1 MITDQFGKKWYK
13 GNLHTHSTN
22 SDGRLSPEEVIRL
35 YREEDYDFLA
45 LTDHWFM
52 GEERQEENF
61 LLLSGAEYDVGNNVR
76 DGIYH
81 VVGIGMQKEPKLEK
95 GPELQEKQAQ
105 LMIDRIHEAGGIA
118 ILAHP
123 AWSMNRAS
131 EVRLLKDLDGCEIY
145 NTTSG
150 VPWNCR
156 PYSGIILD
164 ELAAQ
169 GYVLPCM
176 AADDAHHYTGDE
188 TKSYLMVQAD
198 ELSRDAIL
206 EAIAQGRFYASQG
219 PRFWIEK
226 KDNSLIVHST
236 PVKEIVFFTD
246 AVWSDDRA
254 TVGECVEEAVYEI
267 QPHET
272 FVRVELKDAVGNR
285 AWSNFYLTGKAV
297 L

>member
-1 MITDQFGKKWYK
+1 M
-13 GNLHTHSTN
+13 
-22 SDGRLSPEEVIRL
+22 
-35 YREEDYDFLA
+35 
-45 LTDHWFM
+45 
-52 GEERQEENF
+52 
-61 LLLSGAEYDVGNNVR
+61 
-76 DGIYH
+76 
-81 VVGIGMQKEPKLEK
+81 
-95 GPELQEKQAQ
+95 
-105 LMIDRIHEAGGIA
+105 
-118 ILAHP
+118 
-123 AWSMNRAS
+123 
-131 EVRLLKDLDGCEIY
+131 C
-145 NTTSG
+145 
-150 VPWNCR
+150 
-156 PYSGIILD
+156 
-164 ELAAQ
+164 
-169 GYVLPCM
+169 
-176 AADDAHHYTGDE
+176 DE

-285 AWSNFYLTGKAV
+285 AWSNFYLTGRRFYKNGKSPFLSECDGTDFSDDDAGV
-297 L
+297 SV